1 MDISNID
8 DQHQEL
14 LGKGILNSVLSFS
27 EILSWEANED
37 TDIIKGVISKE
48 NLVFISGH
56 PKTGK
61 TSLVLDLG
69 LSLAFNEKWFEL
81 NVLQRSKVL
90 FLTGEGGQ
98 SKIIDRIKVLGHAI
112 EAVGFSDY
120 FRLSY
125 ETNLDL
131 VDDESFA
138 QFIARLANLDID
150 VLIIDPLVCFHG
162 YDENVPRHMGE
173 LVKKLRLMIESLN
186 ISIIILHHDTKQ
198 GKPLRGHSILEG
210 AYDTLMHLVYNEPK
224 PVKDKNGKSTLRM
237 TNEYWSLDFTCKHAE
252 GPGKWKLSRDGI
264 VFSKKSSES
273 TKDQ

>member
-1 MDISNID
+1 VDISNID
-8 DQHQEL
+8 EQHPEHQ
-14 LGKGILNSVLSFS
+14 GKGILNSVLNFP
-27 EILSWEANED
+27 EILSWEADED

-48 NLVFISGH
+48 NLVFISGQ

-61 TSLVLDLG
+61 TSLALDLG
-69 LSLAFNEKWFEL
+69 LSLAFNEEWFGL
-81 NVLQRSKVL
+81 NVLQRSKIL

-98 SKIIDRIKVLGHAI
+98 SKIIDRIKVLGHDV
-112 EAVGFSDY
+112 EAEGFSDY

-150 VLIIDPLVCFHG
+150 VLIIDPLVCFHS
-162 YDENVPRHMGE
+162 YEENASGQMSE
-173 LVKKLRLMIESLN
+173 LVKRLQLIIESLK
-186 ISIIILHHDTKQ
+186 ISIIVLHHDTKQ
-198 GKPLRGHSILEG
+198 GRALRGHSILEG

-224 PVKDKNGKSTLRM
+224 PVKDKKGKPTLRL

-264 VFSKKSSES
+264 IFSKKTSES